1 MTAHGKALRAELL
14 ATLRAHGGP
23 MSAYTLLACL
33 QHEHPKIAPPTIY
46 RALAALLADGKVHRL
61 GSLNAY
67 VACQWDRHMQASILS
82 ICDDCGTVE
91 ESVAPDLLDELSS
104 VAGKSGFRPAR
115 HVIEIHG
122 LCASCGAGHV
132 PA

>member
-1 MTAHGKALRAELL
+1 MSRRGERMQAEVLAVLRRRGRPLSAYAVLGALRE
-14 ATLRAHGGP
+14 R
-23 MSAYTLLACL
+23 
-33 QHEHPKIAPPTIY
+33 HPRIAPPTIY
-46 RALAALLADGKVHRL
+46 RALAALTERGRVHRL
-61 GSLNAY
+61 ESMKAFI
-67 VACQWDRHMQASILS
+67 ACQCDRHAQASILS

-104 VAGKSGFRPAR
+104 VAGKSGFRPER

-122 LCASCGAGHV
+122 LCASCGAGEV